1 MFSPTLLP
9 TLKSCQP
16 FFRRRQHS
24 HRKTVKLYL
33 VHCAAAFSNA
43 PAARVGH
50 DGRSIT
56 SRGHKRPWH
65 QRQPKDLTPKG
76 SPSNGFK
83 NHLRPSKSPKRK
95 CGTNPCTFSP
105 HGRLVTTVVKSLK
118 LFGPDGRTRMNR
130 AVRKQH
136 WTTAPVCRS
145 AGPAR

>member
-9 TLKSCQP
+9 TLKNCQP
-16 FFRRRQHS
+16 FFPSATTLSPQD
-24 HRKTVKLYL
+24 L
-33 VHCAAAFSNA
+33 SNSTWSIVQRHF
-43 PAARVGH
+43 PTHLQRVGH

-65 QRQPKDLTPKG
+65 QQQPKDLTPKG

-83 NHLRPSKSPKRK
+83 NHLRPSKSPK
-95 CGTNPCTFSP
+95 GNVELTHSLFL
-105 HGRLVTTVVKSLK
+105 HTVVWSPLLSRA
-118 LFGPDGRTRMNR
+118 LFSPDGRTRMNR